1 MTGWHGGLC
10 RGGRAAHRVLLSP
23 LGRRYPRAWGKH
35 LIDWGGPAF
44 SEADISPRPPKS
56 VGRVGGRL
64 PVTRPRCAGRHVL
77 LTYSGPGLTS
87 GGNPPPDPRQSRLE
101 FFLFHWFL
109 SVAHY

>member
-10 RGGRAAHRVLLSP
+10 QGGRAAHRVLLSP
-23 LGRRYPRAWGKH
+23 LGHRYPRAWGKH
-35 LIDWGGPAF
+35 LADLGGPAF
-44 SEADISPRPPKS
+44 SEADISPRVPKS
-56 VGRVGGRL
+56 VGRAGDHL
-64 PVTRPRCAGRHVL
+64 PVTRPKCAGRHVL